1 LFDPLIKLALSKLD
15 PLIDAYLER
24 QRIILMI
31 AGPGT
36 LLFLLLF
43 WAFSGAGGL
52 MLLVGL
58 LLVVTEAVLAGG
70 IYLLNEKHRDEIR
83 EWLDAADA
91 IEAFL
96 TNADVFSEWKTFLA
110 TPSEDRRLEQLRK
123 NCINLPNE
131 YPPEPGCEYCGQ
143 EGLDLLET
151 YVKQLRVGVATKASE
166 DFGKWWVVWRAG
178 RDERNERKA
187 ERKARAAAKGEAKA
201 KIKAQARD
209 EAEAEASANRVAAE
223 AEASAKR
230 AATEAETRHAAESA
244 PVQPI
249 PTLEPEQEIPEPAPA
264 RKAEKRSKQSAKAE
278 KKKAKK
284 TARKTA
290 KNAATK
296 KTKAAKR
303 PADELPPSLGHAT
316 AMVTEAAAIQEIMDA
331 GFTAH
336 DYDRKQEQILKHQGR
351 VPPPSEVV
359 RGLMTEQKQ
368 RSKGKVKV
376 KVKGKHRAPRKVR
389 VKVKEERG
397 GKVRW
402 MRIVVVLAAM
412 AGAPFAVWRIPQYES
427 DPIIIVGEVRY
438 EVLDRPDQIRHQLRT
453 PFEELFGNKPVTLV
467 DGRRIY
473 VSEADY
479 KLCWPESWDAIYE
492 KNYTMRI
499 SAKARPL
506 YLNDYSV
513 AEVKTVERIDNPM
526 AHAD

>member
-1 LFDPLIKLALSKLD
+1 LLDPLIKLALSKLD

-52 MLLVGL
+52 MLFLGL
-58 LLVVTEAVLAGG
+58 LLVVSEAVLAGG
-70 IYLLNEKHRDEIR
+70 IYLLNEKYRDEIR

-110 TPSEDRRLEQLRK
+110 TPSEDRRLEQLRR

-151 YVKQLRVGVATKASE
+151 YVKQLRVGVATKGSE
-166 DFGKWWVVWRAG
+166 DFGKWWVAWRAG

-201 KIKAQARD
+201 SSK
-209 EAEAEASANRVAAE
+209 AEARAKAEAKAAAKQAAAE
-223 AEASAKR
+223 ANAR
-230 AATEAETRHAAESA
+230 QAAESA

-249 PTLEPEQEIPEPAPA
+249 PTRAPEQEIPEPAPA
-264 RKAEKRSKQSAKAE
+264 RKAEKRSKQSAKVA

-284 TARKTA
+284 TAKKT
-290 KNAATK
+290 ATK
-296 KTKAAKR
+296 KTKARAEER
-303 PADELPPSLGHAT
+303 PSPELSTSLGRAS
-316 AMVTEAAAIQEIMDA
+316 AMVTEAAALQQIMDA

-336 DYDRKQEQILKHQGR
+336 DYDRKQEQIIKHQGR
-351 VPPPSEVV
+351 VPSPSEVV

-368 RSKGKVKV
+368 QARGKRKVKV
-376 KVKGKHRAPRKVR
+376 KVKGDRRATRKVR
-389 VKVKEERG
+389 VKVKDEGG

-402 MRIVVVLAAM
+402 MRVVVVLAAI
-412 AGAPFAVWRIPQYES
+412 AGAPYALWRIPQYES
-427 DPIIIVGEVRY
+427 DPIVIIGEVRY
-438 EVLDRPDQIRHQLRT
+438 EVLDRPDEIRHQLRT

-473 VSEADY
+473 VSESDY

-492 KNYTMRI
+492 KNYSMRI

-513 AEVKTVERIDNPM
+513 AEVKTVERIDKTM
-526 AHAD
+526 AHAR

>member
-52 MLLVGL
+52 MLFLGL
-58 LLVVTEAVLAGG
+58 LLVASEAVLAGG
-70 IYLLNEKHRDEIR
+70 IYLLNEKYRDEIR

-96 TNADVFSEWKTFLA
+96 TNADVFSEWKTFLE

-143 EGLDLLET
+143 VGIDLLET
-151 YVKQLRVGVATKASE
+151 YVKQLRVGVATKGSE
-166 DFGKWWVVWRAG
+166 DFGKWWVAWRAG

-187 ERKARAAAKGEAKA
+187 ERKARAAAKSEVKAKA
-201 KIKAQARD
+201 KAEAR
-209 EAEAEASANRVAAE
+209 AEAEAKTAAKQAAAE
-223 AEASAKR
+223 AKAR
-230 AATEAETRHAAESA
+230 QVAESA

-249 PTLEPEQEIPEPAPA
+249 PTLAPEQEIPEPAPA
-264 RKAEKRSKQSAKAE
+264 RKAEKRSKQSAKVA
-278 KKKAKK
+278 KKKAQKTAKK
-284 TARKTA
+284 TAKKAA
-290 KNAATK
+290 KQ
-296 KTKAAKR
+296 KTKAK
-303 PADELPPSLGHAT
+303 ELPSPELSSSLGHPT
-316 AMVTEAAAIQEIMDA
+316 TMVTEAAAIQEIMDA

-336 DYDRKQEQILKHQGR
+336 DYDRKQEQIIKHQGR
-351 VPPPSEVV
+351 VPAPSEVV

-368 RSKGKVKV
+368 KARGRVKV
-376 KVKGKHRAPRKVR
+376 KVKGKSRATRKVR
-389 VKVKEERG
+389 VKVKDERG

-402 MRIVVVLAAM
+402 MRVVVVLAAI
-412 AGAPFAVWRIPQYES
+412 AGVPFAVWRIPQYES
-427 DPIIIVGEVRY
+427 DPIVIIGEVRY
-438 EVLDRPDQIRHQLRT
+438 EVLDRPEDIRHQLRT

-473 VSEADY
+473 VSESDY

-492 KNYTMRI
+492 KNYSMRI

>member
-52 MLLVGL
+52 MLFLGM
-58 LLVVTEAVLAGG
+58 LLVAVEAVLAGG

-96 TNADVFSEWKTFLA
+96 TNADVFSEWKTFLT
-110 TPSEDRRLEQLRK
+110 TPQDDRRLEQLRK
-123 NCINLPNE
+123 NCVNLPQE

-143 EGLDLLET
+143 EGLDLLES

-166 DFGKWWVVWRAG
+166 DFGKWWVAWRAG
-178 RDERNERKA
+178 REERNERKA
-187 ERKARAAAKGEAKA
+187 ERKERATAKSEAKA
-201 KIKAQARD
+201 RTKAEAR
-209 EAEAEASANRVAAE
+209 AEAEAQAA
-223 AEASAKR
+223 AKQ
-230 AATEAETRHAAESA
+230 AAAKQAAAEST

-249 PTLEPEQEIPEPAPA
+249 PTLAPEQEIPEPAPV
-264 RKAEKRSKQSAKAE
+264 RKAEKRSKQSAKAA

-290 KNAATK
+290 K
-296 KTKAAKR
+296 KAAKKTTKAKAKER
-303 PADELPPSLGHAT
+303 PAHELPTSLGHPT
-316 AMVTEAAAIQEIMDA
+316 AMVTEAAAIQKIMDA

-336 DYDRKQEQILKHQGR
+336 DYDRKQEQIIKHQGR
-351 VPPPSEVV
+351 VPAPAEVV

-368 RSKGKVKV
+368 TAKGRGKV
-376 KVKGKHRAPRKVR
+376 KVKGKRRATRKVR
-389 VKVKEERG
+389 VKVKDERG

-402 MRIVVVLAAM
+402 MRVVVVLAAF
-412 AGAPFAVWRIPQYES
+412 AGVPFAVWRIPQYES
-427 DPIIIVGEVRY
+427 DPIVIIGEVRY
-438 EVLDRPDQIRHQLRT
+438 EVLDRPDEIRHQLRT

-506 YLNDYSV
+506 YLNDFSV
-513 AEVKTVERIDNPM
+513 AEVKTVERIDKPM
-526 AHAD
+526 AHAR

>member
-1 LFDPLIKLALSKLD
+1 MFDPLIKLALSKLD

-52 MLLVGL
+52 MLFLGL
-58 LLVVTEAVLAGG
+58 LLVAVEAVLAGG

-123 NCINLPNE
+123 NCINLPTE

-166 DFGKWWVVWRAG
+166 DFGKWWVAWRAG
-178 RDERNERKA
+178 REERNERKA
-187 ERKARAAAKGEAKA
+187 ERRGKSEAKAEAKA
-201 KIKAQARD
+201 KAKAEAR
-209 EAEAEASANRVAAE
+209 AEAEEKAAAKQAAADAEARQAAE
-223 AEASAKR
+223 A
-230 AATEAETRHAAESA
+230 A

-249 PTLEPEQEIPEPAPA
+249 PTLAPEQEIPEPIPA
-264 RKAEKRSKQSAKAE
+264 RKAQKRSRQSAKAA
-278 KKKAKK
+278 KKQAKK
-284 TARKTA
+284 TAKITA
-290 KNAATK
+290 K
-296 KTKAAKR
+296 KAAKKRTKAKATQR
-303 PADELPPSLGHAT
+303 PSPELSAGLGHPT

-336 DYDRKQEQILKHQGR
+336 DYDRKQEQIIKHQGR
-351 VPPPSEVV
+351 VPAPAEVV

-368 RSKGKVKV
+368 RSKGKVKG
-376 KVKGKHRAPRKVR
+376 KAKGKRRATRKVR
-389 VKVKEERG
+389 VKVKEQSG

-402 MRIVVVLAAM
+402 MRVVVVLAAI
-412 AGAPFAVWRIPQYES
+412 AGAPFAAWRIPQYES
-427 DPIIIVGEVRY
+427 DPIVIIGEVRY
-438 EVLDRPDQIRHQLRT
+438 EVLDRPDEIRHQLRT

-526 AHAD
+526 AHAR

>member
-1 LFDPLIKLALSKLD
+1 LFDPLIKLALSKVD

-52 MLLVGL
+52 MLLGGL
-58 LLVVTEAVLAGG
+58 LLVVAEAVLVGG
-70 IYLLNEKHRDEIR
+70 IYLLNEKYRDEIR
-83 EWLDAADA
+83 QWLDAADA

-96 TNADVFSEWKTFLA
+96 TNADVFSEWTTFLA
-110 TPSEDRRLEQLRK
+110 TPQEDRRLEQLRK
-123 NCINLPNE
+123 NCINLPKE

-143 EGLDLLET
+143 EGLDLLEA

-166 DFGKWWVVWRAG
+166 DFGKWWVAWRAG
-178 RDERNERKA
+178 RDERQERKA
-187 ERKARAAAKGEAKA
+187 ERRARAEAKGEAKA
-201 KIKAQARD
+201 KIKAESR
-209 EAEAEASANRVAAE
+209 AEAEAKAADKRATAAAE
-223 AEASAKR
+223 AR
-230 AATEAETRHAAESA
+230 QAAESA
-244 PVQPI
+244 PVHPI
-249 PTLEPEQEIPEPAPA
+249 PSLAPEQEIPEPAPA
-264 RKAEKRSKQSAKAE
+264 RKAEKRSRRSVKAA

-290 KNAATK
+290 KAAKK
-296 KTKAAKR
+296 KTTAMG
-303 PADELPPSLGHAT
+303 LPSHEPSTSLGHPT
-316 AMVTEAAAIQEIMDA
+316 AMVTEAAAIQRIMDA

-336 DYDRKQEQILKHQGR
+336 DYDRKQEQFIKHQGR
-351 VPPPSEVV
+351 VPSPSEVV

-368 RSKGKVKV
+368 RG
-376 KVKGKHRAPRKVR
+376 KVKGKGKRRATGKVR
-389 VKVKEERG
+389 VKVKDQRV

-402 MRIVVVLAAM
+402 MRVVVVLGAI
-412 AGAPFAVWRIPQYES
+412 AGMPFAAWRIPQYKS
-427 DPIIIVGEVRY
+427 SPIAIIGEVRY
-438 EVLDRPDQIRHQLRT
+438 EVLDRPEDIRHQLRT
-453 PFEELFGNKPVTLV
+453 PFEELFGNRPVTLV

-473 VSEADY
+473 VTESDY

-492 KNYTMRI
+492 KNYSMRI

-506 YLNDYSV
+506 YFNDYSV

-526 AHAD
+526 ARAR